1 MLVVLLQTPV
11 RLSISSVSTPQ
22 AVTITVTGPC
32 HSKHGKKESSSLHS
46 SPIGL
51 LFNFQ
56 DRCPSST
63 DVSTTIIVEGKI
75 FMNLMLNHYPSKN
88 STNSCGENSLNL
100 LLIIY
105 IVHCFPY

>member
-1 MLVVLLQTPV
+1 MLAVLLQTPV

-51 LFNFQ
+51 PFNFE

-63 DVSTTIIVEGKI
+63 DVSIAIFVEGK
-75 FMNLMLNHYPSKN
+75 FHESHVLS
-88 STNSCGENSLNL
+88 
-100 LLIIY
+100 
-105 IVHCFPY
+105 